1 VQSAGD
7 LRQEVASVLEQFDA
21 RIAQIKHARA
31 MTAGHDAG

>member
-7 LRQEVASVLEQFDA
+7 LRQEVASVLEQLDA
-21 RIAQIKHARA
+21 RIAQIKHGLA